1 MCSLIK
7 VSHTLYKF
15 VYVLCCFREH
25 KQFLRSD
32 FQFLSL
38 KFAWQ
43 DTYIRKPHKATCTE
57 IGWQQHFSK
66 FQRKQQLLVWL
77 GCPISFRFQVSSLQ
91 HLTAA
96 AAKRNHLVFS
106 HTDTLSCHQVL
117 SVKLKKLQ
125 KWTYKISAS
134 VLKIKWST
142 YNQIKIP

>member
-1 MCSLIK
+1 MSFTTGTWAHVLGEKSKDNSTDVWPHKSIT
-7 VSHTLYKF
+7 HPLLHKF

-66 FQRKQQLLVWL
+66 FQRKQQLLVSYL
-77 GCPISFRFQVSSLQ
+77 IQISS
-91 HLTAA
+91 
-96 AAKRNHLVFS
+96 VFS
-106 HTDTLSCHQVL
+106 ATFNSCSCKKKPPCLFSYRHIKL
-117 SVKLKKLQ
+117 PPSSV
-125 KWTYKISAS
+125 
-134 VLKIKWST
+134 
-142 YNQIKIP
+142 